1 MNLLLIINIA
11 KKITNSLSINGGFMP
26 DTETNDLYNI
36 NQAEEVCEDLSID
49 IENETCDDNL
59 EELMADIPVDTMT
72 AYTMG
77 SW

>member
-1 MNLLLIINIA
+1 
-11 KKITNSLSINGGFMP
+11 MP

-36 NQAEEVCEDLSID
+36 NQAEEVCENLSSD